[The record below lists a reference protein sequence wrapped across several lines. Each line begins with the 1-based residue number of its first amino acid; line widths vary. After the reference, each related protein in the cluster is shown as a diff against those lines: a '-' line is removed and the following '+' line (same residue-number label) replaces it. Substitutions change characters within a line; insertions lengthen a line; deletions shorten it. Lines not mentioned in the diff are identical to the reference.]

1 VQQDHGREGI
11 YAAEQG
17 GSGARVWGVGHGLG
31 DKAVGGW
38 GSYLWGGGASSA
50 YVPGAEARRK
60 SQADR
65 CAAARARRK
74 KGPTSGVGVA
84 ERESGSGCGAELGG
98 EKEELGH
105 G

>member
-1 VQQDHGREGI
+1 MQQDHGGAGI

-17 GSGARVWGVGHGLG
+17 GSGARVWGVCHELG
-31 DKAVGGW
+31 DKGAGGW

-50 YVPGAEARRK
+50 CGPGAEARRR
-60 SQADR
+60 SRAGR
-65 CAAARARRK
+65 CAAGRARRK

-84 ERESGSGCGAELGG
+84 VRESGSGCWVEGGG
-98 EKEELGH
+98 EKEELGR